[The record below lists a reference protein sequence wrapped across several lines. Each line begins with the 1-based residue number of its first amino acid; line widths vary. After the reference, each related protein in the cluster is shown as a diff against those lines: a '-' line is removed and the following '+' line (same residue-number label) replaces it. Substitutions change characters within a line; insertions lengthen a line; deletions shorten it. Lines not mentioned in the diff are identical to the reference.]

1 MKTNMG
7 NSIEDIELYIHI
19 PFCVKKCNYCDFL
32 SFAPDTFTNDLLT
45 KEMYVNALCSEIEFK
60 SHIYGNNKV
69 TSIFIGGGTPS
80 SLETNYIVKIMDAIN
95 KSFNVSNDA
104 EITIECNPGTVNF
117 ESLSVY
123 KSLGINR
130 LSFGLQSTDDN
141 ELKALGRIHDYRSFL
156 NSIDATIKAGFDNYN
171 VDLMYGLPGQSL
183 RTLRKSLSDVIRFNP
198 KHLSVY
204 SLIIE
209 ENTPF
214 YEKYNDDYIIQCQ
227 GKITSFL
234 PKESELCEMT
244 DFVKAFLKGRGY
256 NQYEISNY
264 AKNGYECR
272 HNIGYWTRNQYIG
285 MGLGASSLYDET
297 RYKNVSNIDDYI
309 KNWSATNPTNE
320 FEEVEKITK
329 EESMYEYMILGLRMN
344 RGVSAEEFYNIYGR
358 TLENVYGSQIE
369 RLINRELLIND
380 GNRIKPTPRGL
391 ELQNIVARDFLYS
404 NMA

>member
-1 MKTNMG
+1 MRTNLD
-7 NSIEDIELYIHI
+7 NSNKEIELYIHI

-60 SHIYGNNKV
+60 SHIYGNNTV

-80 SLETNYIVKIMDAIN
+80 SLATSLIVRIMDSVHSFFKVAI
-95 KSFNVSNDA
+95 DA
-104 EITIECNPGTVNF
+104 EITIECNPGTVDF
-117 ESLSVY
+117 EALSIY

-130 LSFGLQSTDDN
+130 LSFGLQSTDNN
-141 ELKALGRIHDYRSFL
+141 ELKLLGRIHDYRSFV
-156 NSIDATIKAGFDNYN
+156 NSIEATLKAGFDNYN
-171 VDLMYGLPGQSL
+171 VDIMYGLPGQNISIL
-183 RTLRKSLSDVIRFNP
+183 HKTLSDVTRFSP

-209 ENTPF
+209 EGTPF

-272 HNIGYWTRNQYIG
+272 HNIGYWKRAEYIG
-285 MGLGASSLYDET
+285 IGLGAASLYDNV
-297 RYKNVSNIDDYI
+297 RYKNITDIDKFI
-309 KNWSATNPTNE
+309 KNWSMSNPISEYESKESLSDDEAMAE
-320 FEEVEKITK
+320 F
-329 EESMYEYMILGLRMN
+329 MILGLRMN
-344 RGVSAEEFYNIYGR
+344 EGVSADEFHNIFGR
-358 TLENVYGSQIE
+358 SLGDVYKENIHE
-369 RLINRELLIND
+369 LIQQGLIVNE
-380 GNRIKPTPRGL
+380 GGRIRPTSNGL
-391 ELQNIVARDFLYS
+391 ELQNIIAGKFI
-404 NMA
+404 